1 LALDIAAV
9 FQPLAEC
16 RQTVGY
22 RIGRTRVDDPDH
34 WHRRLLRL
42 RRKRPRSS
50 GAAEQRYELAALH
63 SITLSARASSI
74 AGTSA
79 PSILAVCRL
88 TTSSNLVARRTG
100 KSAGLSPLRM
110 RPL

>member
-1 LALDIAAV
+1 REREDQAQRLGVLPALAHQYADTPH
-9 FQPLAEC
+9 PL
-16 RQTVGY
+16 
-22 RIGRTRVDDPDH
+22 
-34 WHRRLLRL
+34 WLLRA
-42 RRKRPRSS
+42 RRERPR
-50 GAAEQRYELAALH
+50 GDRTADERDEVTPFH

-74 AGTSA
+74 AGTSE